1 MRSDR
6 FGMFSYDAP
15 VLTNLVTVMNAP
27 TSGLAQVTFLGLNF
41 GAEDFSGT
49 LYKLWPYTVMG
60 LYSYDAEDFSGTLC
74 KLWPYTVMALYSY
87 GAEDFSGTIAT
98 PPSNPFA
105 NPVVQQ
111 HLEGSDL
118 FFSGTAVLGE
128 TSCASSDWGSD
139 TSIIC
144 LSPVGYGVA
153 KDVNVGVAAVLGTK
167 LQSFTY
173 DTAVLTDVAPRNAA
187 TTSLASITLTGF
199 NFVKGYD
206 PTPSAR
212 IGETG
217 CRTTSWST
225 ESSLTCLSSVG
236 IGMSHL
242 VSATTGGMI
251 GTMVSV
257 FSYDSAV
264 ITQIDAFNVP
274 TTSGVQ
280 VTISGMNFGVDVL
293 SPTAKIGGL
302 DCSNANKI
310 SDTSIVCKQAQGVSM
325 QHSVTTTIA
334 NLVGCFSRQF
344 TYDAPVVTFANR
356 FNAATS
362 GETQLTMEGMNFGP
376 TDMTMVTYVGGT
388 ACQSSVWQSDSSM
401 LCQVSAGS
409 GVVKS
414 VLFFFPF

>member
-49 LYKLWPYTVMG
+49 LYKLWPYTVM
-60 LYSYDAEDFSGTLC
+60 
-74 KLWPYTVMALYSY
+74 ALYSY

-105 NPVVQQ
+105 HPVVQQ
-111 HLEGSDL
+111 HLEGSDPF

-280 VTISGMNFGVDVL
+280 VTISGMNFGVDEL